1 MREQPAW
8 DDVAIGLGVLLLA
21 AIVGWQTSVIPDN
34 AIYAKVGPKVI
45 PWLATALLAVM
56 GLALTVTGLRGGW
69 EHEDAGETDYRALG
83 MLVLALVLNIVLIDR
98 AGFIIASTVLFA
110 LTARAFGSRQILRD
124 VPIGFVLALV
134 AYLGFDR
141 GLGYKIGSGL
151 IERLF

>member
-1 MREQPAW
+1 MRQQPAW
-8 DDVAIGLGVLLLA
+8 DDIAIGVGVTFLA
-21 AIVGWQTSVIPDN
+21 VIIGWQTTVIPDN

-69 EHEDAGETDYRALG
+69 EHEDAGETDYRAIG

-110 LTARAFGSRQILRD
+110 LIARAFGSRQILRD
-124 VPIGFVLALV
+124 AAIGFTLALV
-134 AYLGFDR
+134 AYIGFDR
-141 GLGYKIGSGL
+141 VLGYKIGSGL

>member
-1 MREQPAW
+1 MRQQPAW
-8 DDVAIGLGVLLLA
+8 DDVAIGLGVTFLA
-21 AIVGWQTSVIPDN
+21 VIVGWQTTVIPDN

-45 PWLATALLAVM
+45 PWLATALLGGM
-56 GLALTVTGLRGGW
+56 GLALTMTGLRGGW

-110 LTARAFGSRQILRD
+110 LIARAFGSRQILRD
-124 VPIGFVLALV
+124 AAIGFTLALV
-134 AYLGFDR
+134 AYVGFDR
-141 GLGYKIGSGL
+141 VLGYKIGSGL

>member
-1 MREQPAW
+1 MRQQPAW
-8 DDVAIGLGVLLLA
+8 DDVAIGAGVTLFA
-21 AIVGWQTSVIPDN
+21 VIVGWQTAVIPDN

-56 GLALTVTGLRGGW
+56 GVALTVMGLRGGW
-69 EHEDAGETDYRALG
+69 EHEDAGDTDYRSLG
-83 MLVLALVLNIVLIDR
+83 LLVLALVLNIVLIDR

-110 LTARAFGSRQILRD
+110 LAARAFGSRQILRD
-124 VPIGFVLALV
+124 APIGFVLALV

-151 IERLF
+151 IEGLF

>member
-1 MREQPAW
+1 MRQQPAW
-8 DDVAIGLGVLLLA
+8 DDIAIGVGVTFLA
-21 AIVGWQTSVIPDN
+21 VIVGWQTTVIPDN

-69 EHEDAGETDYRALG
+69 EHEDAGETDYRAIG

-110 LTARAFGSRQILRD
+110 LIARAFGSRQILRD
-124 VPIGFVLALV
+124 AAIGFTLALV
-134 AYLGFDR
+134 AYIGFDR
-141 GLGYKIGSGL
+141 VLGYKIGSGL